1 MPAVWPKE
9 LHECICLSSVRSN
22 CPLGTRLCARAVS
35 YGHWPLAIRHRPVVI
50 RTRLR
55 LKPKPKPVV
64 CSWDALGLAIFS
76 RAQI

>member
-22 CPLGTRLCARAVS
+22 CPLGTRLCARAVA

-50 RTRLR
+50 R
-55 LKPKPKPVV
+55 PKLEAVR
-64 CSWDALGLAIFS
+64 S
-76 RAQI
+76 